1 MRQQSKLVAE
11 VSKVEGEM
19 VLNWINELYKRVDAL
34 EDDYREGMN
43 QLATD
48 MAAMKRNY
56 EALLNLKQL
65 ETKAEV
71 TLRATSE

>member
-1 MRQQSKLVAE
+1 VRQQSKLVAE